1 MIEVTNLVKHYGDQK
16 AVNDISFFI
25 DEGEVVGFLG
35 PNGAGKSTTMNI
47 VTGYLSPTSGTV
59 KIAGTNILDE
69 PILAKKKIGYLP
81 EHPPLYFDMTV
92 KEYLDFIYDL
102 KGCRGSA
109 KERQKHIGNICELVG
124 IDNVYN
130 RMTRNLSKGYKQR
143 VGLAQALVGDP
154 EVLILDEPTVGL
166 DPIQIIE
173 IRNVIK
179 DLGKKRTVI
188 LSSHILSEIQ
198 QICGRVL
205 VINKGQLIAND
216 TPDNLAR
223 TVESEHRYNLRVT
236 GNPETIMSILRGI
249 PGMKSVQALGS
260 KEYNSSDYLIVS
272 RENEDVRKAVFNSL
286 ERANLPVLQ
295 LTPVGA
301 TLEDIFIKLTGQR
314 VVEDEGRATRARRS
328 RKKAAED
335 DVNSSI
341 TLSDEAKA
349 VDRVKSKKG
358 KKEE

>member
-1 MIEVTNLVKHYGDQK
+1 
-16 AVNDISFFI
+16 
-25 DEGEVVGFLG
+25 
-35 PNGAGKSTTMNI
+35 
-47 VTGYLSPTSGTV
+47 
-59 KIAGTNILDE
+59 
-69 PILAKKKIGYLP
+69 
-81 EHPPLYFDMTV
+81 
-92 KEYLDFIYDL
+92 
-102 KGCRGSA
+102 
-109 KERQKHIGNICELVG
+109 
-124 IDNVYN
+124 
-130 RMTRNLSKGYKQR
+130 
-143 VGLAQALVGDP
+143 
-154 EVLILDEPTVGL
+154 
-166 DPIQIIE
+166 
-173 IRNVIK
+173 
-179 DLGKKRTVI
+179 
-188 LSSHILSEIQ
+188 
-198 QICGRVL
+198 
-205 VINKGQLIAND
+205 
-216 TPDNLAR
+216 
-223 TVESEHRYNLRVT
+223 
-236 GNPETIMSILRGI
+236 MSILRGI
-249 PGMKSVQALGS
+249 PGMQSVQALGS